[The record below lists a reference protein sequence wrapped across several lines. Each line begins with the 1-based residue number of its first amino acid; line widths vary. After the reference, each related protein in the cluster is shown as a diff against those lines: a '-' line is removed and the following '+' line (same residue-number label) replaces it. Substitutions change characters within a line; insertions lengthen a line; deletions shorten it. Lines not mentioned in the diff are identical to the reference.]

1 MRGTPYLWDQ
11 AARSGLKGLGGVSVM
26 TGIKAA
32 GATPVARIAGHPPS
46 EGEAR
51 DYRRA
56 LGAFPTGVT
65 IMTAVGPS
73 GACAGM
79 TANSFASVSLHPPL
93 ILWSLTRKSH
103 SFEIFTQAEHFAV
116 NILGA
121 HQNELAL
128 RFARSDIDRFA
139 GIETVPG
146 LGGAPLLADTVA
158 CLQCR
163 RAALH
168 EGGDHIIIVGEVE
181 AYSYD
186 QRPPLV
192 FSRGAFGGFEPAV

>member
-1 MRGTPYLWDQ
+1 MT
-11 AARSGLKGLGGVSVM
+11 VM
-26 TGIKAA
+26 KAA
-32 GATPVARIAGHPPS
+32 GAGSSVRIAGQPPS

-65 IMTAVGPS
+65 IMTALAPNGVR
-73 GACAGM
+73 AGM

-103 SFEIFTQAEHFAV
+103 SFETFTTAERFAV
-116 NILGA
+116 NVLGF
-121 HQNELAL
+121 HQKELAL
-128 RFARSDIDRFA
+128 RFARGDIDRFSGVEVQA
-139 GIETVPG
+139 G
-146 LGGAPLLADTVA
+146 LGGVPLIADTIA

-168 EGGDHIIIVGEVE
+168 DGGDHIIIVGEVE
-181 AYSYD
+181 AYAYD

-192 FSRGAFGGFEPAV
+192 FSRGGFGAFEPVL

>member
-1 MRGTPYLWDQ
+1 M
-11 AARSGLKGLGGVSVM
+11 M
-26 TGIKAA
+26 TAA
-32 GATPVARIAGHPPS
+32 GAGTPTRIAGQPPS

-65 IMTAVGPS
+65 IMTALAPN
-73 GACAGM
+73 GARAGM

-103 SFEIFTQAEHFAV
+103 SFETFTTAERFAV

-121 HQNELAL
+121 HQRDLAL
-128 RFARSDIDRFA
+128 RFARSDVDRFA
-139 GIETVPG
+139 GVEVQSG
-146 LGGAPLLADTVA
+146 LGGVPLIADTIA

-168 EGGDHIIIVGEVE
+168 DGGDHIIIVGEVE
-181 AYSYD
+181 AYAYD

-192 FSRGAFGGFEPAV
+192 FSRGGFGAFEPSSP